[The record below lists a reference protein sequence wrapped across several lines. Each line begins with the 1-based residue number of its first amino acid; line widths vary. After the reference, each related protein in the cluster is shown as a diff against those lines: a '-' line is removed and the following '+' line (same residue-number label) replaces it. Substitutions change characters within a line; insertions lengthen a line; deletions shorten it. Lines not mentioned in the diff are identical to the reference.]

1 MMVKTKLNMS
11 LFSTLVQQINNKSS
25 SAEYNLID
33 NEYYTAFNTLDDIQ
47 RFHNKLI
54 EKQTNNNNNIEKD
67 NDLQSEQDDNEMDMK
82 TFAQQFLIDLPETI
96 INQNKNLSEINTNQS
111 NNSNCELNTK
121 RQRRNIKDLP
131 QSSNFLFM
139 SDDDNGNIFD
149 SLTEKKSSSRTN
161 RIAYEDMSSILLT
174 LDVKTPKKKKSLS
187 KTKSQEPIIAIELAE
202 PSIIKNEPIEQE
214 QLVITHVSETK
225 EEPIQINVIPTGPMS
240 FGTSE
245 YSHDLDNYVQNIHR
259 SCATNVPISNSLT
272 SSSSSPLRPQRIRK
286 RKKLYIE
293 ESESSTKPKRI
304 RKKRSQTN
312 LNPTILTDAEIEQ
325 QFGERLSPTI
335 KLEHHDEI
343 QHNVNNH
350 IIIETQSIP
359 ETPIEKARAKLMNAL
374 GRGHGPDTYLLKI
387 RSRENKIFEVELA
400 IYSTADWH
408 LYRTK
413 ILSKIEEALRGLRV
427 SWTKIDIR
435 VDHFDIQI
443 CTSSQATSITSS
455 SSSSLTNMNAS
466 WFLKVLSESG
476 PLIVH
481 IHDRRHPQQRHFIKC
496 LCPQCSSNEQINDSS
511 LPVIVSVSPA
521 KTTYNRHLSPPTI
534 LRKTPQSFN
543 STISSLH
550 NIHTKFF
557 QDLIY
562 QYGTNTIS
570 SVTQCVL
577 DLALIVSIHSSLS
590 YLYTSNEDYEKNY
603 QQIIDPLKY
612 TMNPSENLR
621 LSKYYHTPDVLIFY
635 QTIKKNKANIRNAQS
650 MKNLIFNSI
659 SKITSITSNVI
670 KTTELILPKQTTNR
684 RSLVMNRFNKRQ
696 RSHISNNYN
705 YNGIKQ
711 QAHFTPII
719 ELKPI
724 LGGSTVI
731 DECDNDEPFRKVTK
745 IISTNAIQ
753 KDSQCI
759 NTITTREITPRVI
772 RLSINKPPTL
782 PTNSMRLVTS
792 TSTSSQ
798 SIASVDK
805 IETPP
810 LVPKQINIIKPL
822 SSSITPA
829 IKLANPILISNKSQQ
844 SSIN

>member
-1 MMVKTKLNMS
+1 MVKKKLNMS
-11 LFSTLVQQINNKSS
+11 LFSTCVQQINNNSS
-25 SAEYNLID
+25 SSSTTEYHLID
-33 NEYYTAFNTLDDIQ
+33 NEYYVAFNTLDDIQ

-54 EKQTNNNNNIEKD
+54 EKQQNPNNEKD
-67 NDLQSEQDDNEMDMK
+67 NDLQTEQDDNEMDMK

-96 INQNKNLSEINTNQS
+96 INHNKNPTEIHINQSKNS
-111 NNSNCELNTK
+111 NNSELNTK

-174 LDVKTPKKKKSLS
+174 LDVKKPKKKKSLS
-187 KTKSQEPIIAIELAE
+187 KIKNQEPTIAIELAE
-202 PSIIKNEPIEQE
+202 PSIIKNEPIEQQE
-214 QLVITHVSETK
+214 QLVITHVTETK

-240 FGTSE
+240 FGTNE

-259 SCATNVPISNSLT
+259 SCTTNVPISNSST
-272 SSSSSPLRPQRIRK
+272 LRPQRIRK
-286 RKKLYIE
+286 RKKFYIE
-293 ESESSTKPKRI
+293 ESETNIKPKRI
-304 RKKRSQTN
+304 RKKRLHTN
-312 LNPTILTDAEIEQ
+312 INTTLLTDAEIEQ

-335 KLEHHDEI
+335 KFEHHDEI
-343 QHNVNNH
+343 QHNINNH

-374 GRGHGPDTYLLKI
+374 GRGHGPDTFLLKI

-408 LYRTK
+408 SYRSK

-443 CTSSQATSITSS
+443 CTSSQSTSMT
-455 SSSSLTNMNAS
+455 SSSSLTNMNSS

-496 LCPQCSSNEQINDSS
+496 SCPQCSSNEQINDSS

-521 KTTYNRHLSPPTI
+521 KTTYNRHLSTPTI
-534 LRKTPQSFN
+534 LRKTHLSLS

-570 SVTQCVL
+570 SVTQCIL
-577 DLALIVSIHSSLS
+577 DLTLIVSVHSSLS
-590 YLYTSNEDYEKNY
+590 CLYTSNEDYEKNY

-612 TMNPSENLR
+612 TMNQNENKTV
-621 LSKYYHTPDVLIFY
+621 SKCLNQPDILTFY
-635 QTIKKNKANIRNAQS
+635 QNIKKNKANIRNAQS
-650 MKNLIFNSI
+650 MKGLIFNNI
-659 SKITSITSNVI
+659 SRTSSITSNII
-670 KTTELILPKQTTNR
+670 KTTELILPKQPSTNR
-684 RSLVMNRFNKRQ
+684 RSLIMNRFNKRH
-696 RSHISNNYN
+696 RSQISNNYN

-724 LGGSTVI
+724 LGGSPLT
-731 DECDNDEPFRKVTK
+731 DECDNDEPIRKVTK
-745 IISTNAIQ
+745 IISTNTIQ
-753 KDSQCI
+753 KDSRRI
-759 NTITTREITPRVI
+759 NTVTTQEFTPRVI
-772 RLSINKPPTL
+772 RLSINKSPSL
-782 PTNSMRLVTS
+782 PSNSIRLVA
-792 TSTSSQ
+792 STSSHP
-798 SIASVDK
+798 IASVNK
-805 IETPP
+805 IETSP
-810 LVPKQINIIKPL
+810 LVPKQINIIKQL

-829 IKLANPILISNKSQQ
+829 IKLANPILISNKSLQQ
-844 SSIN
+844 PSIN